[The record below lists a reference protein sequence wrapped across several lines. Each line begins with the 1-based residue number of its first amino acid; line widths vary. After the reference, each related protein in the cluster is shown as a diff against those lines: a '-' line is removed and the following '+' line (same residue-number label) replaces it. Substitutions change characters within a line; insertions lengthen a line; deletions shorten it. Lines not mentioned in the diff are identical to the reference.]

1 VARTVSDGGAQAH
14 VELAFGDVDPEDV
27 GGWHVGF
34 GLRVDVRVG
43 LWEQLGLRSSLYGN
57 CPVTAKWRRSRYG
70 SIWPSVGRPAQSP
83 QEFED
88 SSAARICRT
97 PAPQASSR
105 RHRLPMTKPTYKR
118 GCVEDQ
124 PQYFQRASSLSD

>member
-1 VARTVSDGGAQAH
+1 

-27 GGWHVGF
+27 GGWQGSHGW
-34 GLRVDVRVG
+34 RVELMVHGRVG
-43 LWEQLGLRSSLYGN
+43 LWEQLGRRSSLYAN
-57 CPVTAKWRRSRYG
+57 CPRTVKWRRSRYG
-70 SIWPSVGRPAQSP
+70 SIWPSVGSPAPSP
-83 QEFED
+83 QEFDD

-118 GCVEDQ
+118 GCPQ
-124 PQYFQRASSLSD
+124 PQRLEMDESTAS